1 MREGKG
7 FLISCDKYFRMVWEK
22 SKFERKAFVHYP
34 PQKKAVSNSFETTSL
49 KVLEA
54 RAIERLREVV

>member
-34 PQKKAVSNSFETTSL
+34 PQKKSGLKFIRDDFFES
-49 KVLEA
+49 A
-54 RAIERLREVV
+54 